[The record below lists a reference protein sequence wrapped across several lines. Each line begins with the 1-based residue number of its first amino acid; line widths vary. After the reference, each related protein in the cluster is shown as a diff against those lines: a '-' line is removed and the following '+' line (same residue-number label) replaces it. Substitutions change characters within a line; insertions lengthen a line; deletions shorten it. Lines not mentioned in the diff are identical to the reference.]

1 MADDCSHLYPLK
13 LFVLAFIPMS
23 DVPVLQYIDNDELY
37 FQVPPDMQDLPA
49 VSPVV
54 NDYLQAL
61 PLYGNDYSAIT
72 APQWQLEYAFTGTQP
87 VSLRY

>member
-1 MADDCSHLYPLK
+1 
-13 LFVLAFIPMS
+13 MS
-23 DVPVLQYIDNDELY
+23 DVPVLQYIDDAELY
-37 FQVPPDMQDLPA
+37 FQVPPNMRDLPA
-49 VSPVV
+49 VSPEV

-61 PLYGNDYSAIT
+61 PTYDSGYSTIT